1 MSDKEALAPVEE
13 QTVLFYE
20 DEITVVVVN
29 VEVEE
34 QPIYVPIRPICDYL
48 GIDWSSQRR
57 RISNDPVLS
66 KRARSVAVTATEAG
80 GKREMTCL
88 PLDYLNGWLFGVSVN
103 RIKDQ
108 SIQERL
114 IRYQDECYL
123 VLAKAFASRQ
133 TAPSPTMSAL
143 IQVREMGRAIMQMAE
158 EQMEFERRLAE
169 TETSMGKAVRNVGDL
184 TKRVTLIEQRLTP
197 GNSVTEDQASQISQ
211 AVKAVAMKMSEQSGR
226 NEYGGVY
233 GELYRKYGITSYKLL
248 PATKFESAMSWLSD
262 WYVQVA
268 GNDDVPF

>member
-1 MSDKEALAPVEE
+1 MSDNKALSPIEE

-29 VEVEE
+29 AESGE
-34 QPIYVPIRPICDYL
+34 QPVYVPIRPICDYL
-48 GIDWSSQRR
+48 GVDWSSQRR
-57 RISNDPVLS
+57 RIANDPVLS

-80 GKREMTCL
+80 GRREMTCL
-88 PLDYLNGWLFGVSVN
+88 PLDYLNGWLFGVSTN
-103 RIKDQ
+103 RIKDE
-108 SIQERL
+108 SIRERL
-114 IRYQDECYL
+114 IRYQDECYS

-133 TAPSPTMSAL
+133 TVLSPTMSTL

-158 EQMEFERRLAE
+158 EQMEFERRLTA
-169 TETSMGKAVRNVGDL
+169 TENRVGQAAHTVGNL

-211 AVKAVAMKMSEQSGR
+211 AVKAVAMKLSEQSGR

-233 GELYRKYGITSYKLL
+233 GEMYRKFGITSYKLL
-248 PATKFESAMSWLSD
+248 PAAKFEMAMVWLSN
-262 WYVQVA
+262 WYAQA
-268 GNDDVPF
+268 TGSDDAPF

>member
-1 MSDKEALAPVEE
+1 MSDKKALVPVEE

-29 VEVEE
+29 TAAAE

-48 GIDWSSQRR
+48 DIDWSSQRR

-80 GKREMTCL
+80 GRREMTCL

-103 RIKDQ
+103 RIKDE
-108 SIQERL
+108 SLRERL
-114 IRYQDECYL
+114 IRYQDECYS

-143 IQVREMGRAIMQMAE
+143 VQVREMGHAIMQMAE
-158 EQMEFERRLAE
+158 EQMEFERRLTE
-169 TETSMGKAVRNVGDL
+169 TETSMGQAVRIVGNL

-248 PATKFESAMSWLSD
+248 PAAKFESAMTWLSD
-262 WYVQVA
+262 WYAQIA
-268 GNDDVPF
+268 GSDDVPF